1 MGYWPLRIGDGGIN
15 WGIGPDN
22 PPAEEIVPGIKPE
35 HSLLWGDSLADKME
49 EELERLKN
57 EMHKEFIIRIGR
69 EMYPIEFLNGLAFSL
84 GGAFMENSYNDSENF
99 QLHVAVVPTNDNTS
113 MGNKDKR
120 ILDELIRSGLLDE
133 ETLEQ
138 VKSNL

>member
-1 MGYWPLRIGDGGIN
+1 MGYWPLRIGDGDIN
-15 WGIGPDN
+15 WGIGRDN

-57 EMHKEFIIRIGR
+57 EMHKEFIIQIGR

-99 QLHVAVVPTNDNTS
+99 QLHVAVVPTDDHTS

>member
-1 MGYWPLRIGDGGIN
+1 M
-15 WGIGPDN
+15 
-22 PPAEEIVPGIKPE
+22 
-35 HSLLWGDSLADKME
+35 S
-49 EELERLKN
+49 
-57 EMHKEFIIRIGR
+57 
-69 EMYPIEFLNGLAFSL
+69 
-84 GGAFMENSYNDSENF
+84 SENF
-99 QLHVAVVPTNDNTS
+99 VLHVSVVPTNDNTS